1 MLGIKGEEEEQ
12 PASRSA
18 GLKSVKSTGGTRSL
32 GRRTEKDDGYGNQD
46 HENMVIAEKWQ
57 DA

>member
-18 GLKSVKSTGGTRSL
+18 GLRSIKSTGGVDCWGDSQ
-32 GRRTEKDDGYGNQD
+32 RRMMAMAIRIMRT
-46 HENMVIAEKWQ
+46 W
-57 DA
+57 